1 MVRDIRNGLFVL
13 LIIVPWIG
21 CVDWSTLTEAKLAQL
36 SPSEFLNITSAEL
49 GSIPA
54 KALRGLNETQLQ
66 NIPPTAASGFTSDQI
81 SHIRAGICGA
91 FIDDQIA
98 NITPD
103 AFNGFQGPCADSW
116 PEDVFKA
123 ISEDQ
128 VRNFSNDA
136 CRVLHPSKLGFLR
149 PDAFSGFTSGCV
161 SEFEFCYGLNNT
173 FFSLLPP
180 EAITGLSYLCF
191 QSVPNNVFSLASA
204 DQIAALPL
212 GVCFKLYAQYVPY
225 IPLDAVSGFT
235 PECIAEMVV
244 QDSCGAMNGTWLVH
258 LSPDSVTALSSHCIA
273 LVPPGPLLDLLDGYF
288 FKALN
293 PLACSGWSAAQS
305 MYFSESAASG
315 ITAECVGNFTAQGP
329 NGTCR
334 GLSDRFIKGLSS
346 TSFNGFTMECVQSI
360 APASV
365 KGFTEEQLQG
375 INSII
380 CSALS
385 LDQVTMIPAT
395 AAPGMQGQCLEQL
408 SGNACTGLQ
417 PEFVAKMPPATFS
430 GFTAECVQQV
440 RSLSFSLISAS
451 QIANI
456 SVAAFSV
463 LSNAQID
470 MISNAAIQGATL
482 EQLRNVSDSGFDGFT
497 MAHLVIII
505 RKYGNELV
513 SAWTVEQTGT
523 AKVYEISH
531 FKDLVYKHNFA
542 KVTWWNEVSSNV
554 SRATWIELALLNED
568 SQPRIEAD
576 TIKALAPS
584 AIAGLRTDHILL
596 IASMYFQAFTPSH
609 GAWFTEDQ
617 VNVFTAA
624 QLRNL
629 DAKAF
634 GAINFMVISSLRPDL
649 ISSLSVEQIQAF
661 PVLNIEY
668 LTCEQITNFTQDQTA
683 LFNLDQKTAFD
694 NTKIQCKSGDLLI
707 PMADNE
713 PYSEATMIVL
723 LVMAGVLVISF
734 VTAIIVWG
742 VKRRH
747 AATQGAHDDISVE
760 EERKPLVD
768 Y

>member
-1 MVRDIRNGLFVL
+1 MKHNYKIFLRPRQAGLRVIRSPTFEQAFVAHL
-13 LIIVPWIG
+13 
-21 CVDWSTLTEAKLAQL
+21 STIKLQTL
-36 SPSEFLNITSAEL
+36 HQMRLM
-49 GSIPA
+49 
-54 KALRGLNETQLQ
+54 
-66 NIPPTAASGFTSDQI
+66 
-81 SHIRAGICGA
+81 
-91 FIDDQIA
+91 
-98 NITPD
+98 
-103 AFNGFQGPCADSW
+103 
-116 PEDVFKA
+116 VFKDPA
-123 ISEDQ
+123 LTAGQRMFSRQFRKIKSETFQ
-128 VRNFSNDA
+128 MMLVEVSSALLRQYVINNSHS
-136 CRVLHPSKLGFLR
+136 VLHPSKLGFLR

-360 APASV
+360 APSSV

-430 GFTAECVQQV
+430 GFTADCVQQM

-523 AKVYEISH
+523 AKVYEISREYRIS
-531 FKDLVYKHNFA
+531 FPNIVIMGLTSKSQTSK
-542 KVTWWNEVSSNV
+542 TWCTN
-554 SRATWIELALLNED
+554 T
-568 SQPRIEAD
+568 
-576 TIKALAPS
+576 
-584 AIAGLRTDHILL
+584 ILL
-596 IASMYFQAFTPSH
+596 
-609 GAWFTEDQ
+609 
-617 VNVFTAA
+617 
-624 QLRNL
+624 
-629 DAKAF
+629 K
-634 GAINFMVISSLRPDL
+634 
-649 ISSLSVEQIQAF
+649 
-661 PVLNIEY
+661 
-668 LTCEQITNFTQDQTA
+668 
-683 LFNLDQKTAFD
+683 
-694 NTKIQCKSGDLLI
+694 
-707 PMADNE
+707 
-713 PYSEATMIVL
+713 
-723 LVMAGVLVISF
+723 
-734 VTAIIVWG
+734 
-742 VKRRH
+742 
-747 AATQGAHDDISVE
+747 
-760 EERKPLVD
+760 
-768 Y
+768 